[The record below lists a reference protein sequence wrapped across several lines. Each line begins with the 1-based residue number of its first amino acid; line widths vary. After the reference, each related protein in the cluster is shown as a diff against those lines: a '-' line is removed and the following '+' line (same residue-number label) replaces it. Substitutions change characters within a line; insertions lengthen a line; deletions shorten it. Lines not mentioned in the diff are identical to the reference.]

1 MQQDLKQSEST
12 AARRR
17 ILVYLVDATD
27 GFTPKTAITVSAGE
41 IKISKNGAATANH
54 AGTWTEISLGMYYYE
69 FTAGELDTLGLI
81 IFNITKSGCRAFV
94 TDCQVVPWDPYLN
107 QDADLAA
114 VQADVTAIKAKTDA
128 LPATPAAVGSAMT
141 LTSGERD
148 SIASA
153 HLDLANGVETGL
165 TVRNAHRLEVSAAA
179 GKLSGAAGTTVTV
192 RNAVADSKNR
202 IVATVDASGNR
213 SAMTVDLS

>member
-1 MQQDLKQSEST
+1 MQTLKQSEST

-27 GFTPKTAITVSAGE
+27 GFTPEPTITVSAGE
-41 IKISKNGAATANH
+41 IKISKNGASTANH
-54 AGTWTEISLGMYYYE
+54 AGTWTEISLGMYHYE
-69 FTAGELDTLGLI
+69 FTAGELDTLGVV
-81 IFNITKSGCRAFV
+81 IFNITKTGCRVFV
-94 TDCQVVPWDPYLN
+94 KESQVVPWDPYLN
-107 QDADLAA
+107 QDADLTAL
-114 VQADVTAIKAKTDA
+114 QADATAIKAKTDT
-128 LPATPAAVGSAMT
+128 LPASPAAVGSAMT

-165 TVRNAHRLEVSAAA
+165 TVRNAHRLEVAAAA
-179 GKLSGAAGTTVTV
+179 GKISGAATTTVTL

-202 IVATVDASGNR
+202 MVATVDLNGNR
-213 SAMTVDLS
+213 SAITTDLS